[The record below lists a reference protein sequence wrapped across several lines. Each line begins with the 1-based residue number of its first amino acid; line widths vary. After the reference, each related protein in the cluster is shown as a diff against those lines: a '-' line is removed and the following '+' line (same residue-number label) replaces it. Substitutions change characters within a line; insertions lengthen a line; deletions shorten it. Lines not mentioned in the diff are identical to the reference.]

1 MVENLEQSKPKLN
14 LKPKKSK
21 QEFNSDSVFYV
32 VVYILLFITALIILY
47 PLWYI
52 FISSF
57 SSGARVAAGE
67 VVFWPLDITFD
78 GYKAILEHNSI
89 PTGFK
94 NTFLYTVSGTIINV
108 IITVMAAY
116 ALSRAK
122 LPYRNQI
129 TLFFAFTMWF
139 NGGMIPTYLLYKDIN
154 LIDTPLVMIIPGALG
169 VWNMVITRTYFQS
182 LPKELLE
189 ASTMD
194 GCSDIGYL
202 LKIVIPL
209 SKPILAVITLY
220 YAVGHWNAFFNAM
233 IYLHTPDYYP
243 LQLIMRDIL
252 IIGQNTEM
260 SSAGYTM
267 EEILY
272 RENLQNML
280 QYSVIVVS
288 TAPMLILYPFVQKYF
303 VQGIMVGALKG

>member
-1 MVENLEQSKPKLN
+1 MVENLVKNTKSIKT
-14 LKPKKSK
+14 KKSK
-21 QEFNSDSVFYV
+21 QEFNSDTVFYGI
-32 VVYILLFITALIILY
+32 VYALLIVTALIILY

-67 VVFWPLDITFD
+67 VVFWPLDITLD
-78 GYKAILEHNSI
+78 GYKAILDHNSI

-94 NTFLYTVSGTIINV
+94 NTFIYTVSGTVVNV
-108 IITVMAAY
+108 IMTVMAAY
-116 ALSRAK
+116 ALSRTK

-139 NGGMIPTYLLYKDIN
+139 NGGMIPTYLLYKDLH
-154 LIDTPLVMIIPGALG
+154 LIDNPLVMIIPGALG
-169 VWNMVITRTYFQS
+169 IWNMVITRTFFQKS
-182 LPKELLE
+182 IPNELLE
-189 ASTMD
+189 AATMD

-202 LKIVIPL
+202 LKIVLPL
-209 SKPILAVITLY
+209 SKPIIAVITLY

-233 IYLHTPDYYP
+233 IYLHTPEYYP

-252 IIGQNTEM
+252 IIGQNMEM

>member
-1 MVENLEQSKPKLN
+1 
-14 LKPKKSK
+14 
-21 QEFNSDSVFYV
+21 
-32 VVYILLFITALIILY
+32 
-47 PLWYI
+47 
-52 FISSF
+52 
-57 SSGARVAAGE
+57 
-67 VVFWPLDITFD
+67 
-78 GYKAILEHNSI
+78 
-89 PTGFK
+89 
-94 NTFLYTVSGTIINV
+94 
-108 IITVMAAY
+108 
-116 ALSRAK
+116 
-122 LPYRNQI
+122 
-129 TLFFAFTMWF
+129 
-139 NGGMIPTYLLYKDIN
+139 MIPTYLLYKDLH
-154 LIDTPLVMIIPGALG
+154 LIDNPLVMIIPGALG
-169 VWNMVITRTYFQS
+169 IWNMVITRTYFQKS
-182 LPKELLE
+182 IPNELLE
-189 ASTMD
+189 AATMD

-202 LKIVIPL
+202 LKIVLPL
-209 SKPILAVITLY
+209 SKPIIAVITLY